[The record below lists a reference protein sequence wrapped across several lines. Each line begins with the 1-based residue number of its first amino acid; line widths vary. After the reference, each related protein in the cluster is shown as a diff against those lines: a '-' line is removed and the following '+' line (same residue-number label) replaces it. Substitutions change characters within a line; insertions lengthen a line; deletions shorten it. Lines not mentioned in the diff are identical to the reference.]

1 MTSGHTAAVYS
12 RLISHKVARFPDR
25 VDGSLEPDAATS
37 WEVAPDALQITLK
50 LRGMPFDQRPP
61 TNGRAMNANDV
72 KFSWEKFAA
81 KQGLRGELANS
92 VSPDS
97 PIVGVTTPDSKT
109 VVFKLAFPYGS
120 IAELLA
126 WHNYLQIEPV
136 EAEGG
141 FDPRTDMRGS
151 GAWIMDEYRPSQVMR
166 LRRNSQWYEKERPY
180 LDGIDVV
187 IVPEYATA
195 LAQLRAGNLWEYPN
209 LSADDIIP
217 TKKAVPELL
226 MLQNPSFS
234 DRTMVDQV
242 GFGYLPGSPFFDERV
257 RFAASMLQDRNLWM
271 ETFYNLDKFEAEG
284 LDVKMRVNTMITPGQ
299 EGFWLDPKDRAFGDA
314 GKYYAYNPAE
324 AKKLLQAVT
333 GNKLPLETTFT
344 WTANGYAPVYA
355 RQVDVMAGMLQSAGD
370 FKFKMDVV
378 DYQSVFRAG
387 FSNSPGDYTGLCLTS
402 GRAAANIDL
411 YLFANFHS
419 KGSKPKFN
427 FRDEAAEA
435 LILKQRSELDAAKRK
450 QLQLDTL
457 KYMESKMYFVPF
469 DGETL
474 GFGLSWPFMGNTGVH
489 TSWATPWQE
498 SYTYRWF
505 DDSKKKA

>member
-1 MTSGHTAAVYS
+1 
-12 RLISHKVARFPDR
+12 
-25 VDGSLEPDAATS
+25 
-37 WEVAPDALQITLK
+37 
-50 LRGMPFDQRPP
+50 
-61 TNGRAMNANDV
+61 
-72 KFSWEKFAA
+72 
-81 KQGLRGELANS
+81 
-92 VSPDS
+92 
-97 PIVGVTTPDSKT
+97 
-109 VVFKLAFPYGS
+109 
-120 IAELLA
+120 
-126 WHNYLQIEPV
+126 
-136 EAEGG
+136 
-141 FDPRTDMRGS
+141 
-151 GAWIMDEYRPSQVMR
+151 MR
-166 LRRNSQWYEKERPY
+166 LRRNSQSYEKERPY

-187 IVPEYATA
+187 IIPEYATG

-333 GNKLPLETTFT
+333 GNKLPLESTFT

-355 RQVDVMAGMLQSAGD
+355 RQVEVMAGMLQSAGD

-387 FSNSPGDYTGLCLTS
+387 FSNSPGNYNGLCLTS

-435 LILKQRSELDAAKRK
+435 LILKQRAELDAAKRK

-474 GFGLSWPFMGNTGVH
+474 GFNLSWPFMGNTGVH